1 MEHVTFDEFF
11 DFVKNEDADWYIP
24 GLKEYFEGL
33 YQDEIYIQDN
43 FLGKLVFQFNKFENN
58 LKKAVFDKF
67 ICYKKMM
74 DEKEKSKLKNSANEI
89 ANVDLESAYS
99 YNELFDNVSHNKLLE
114 DINKYNNCG
123 DVDSDFGIKL
133 RFNEIHEEETFNQ
146 GSLDIIGSVSF
157 NSYKSGKVF
166 DFPFTMTIGLDSD
179 SYFEK
184 EGDIYKIYKFRE
196 FYAFSKTYGTEDT
209 IHYRY
214 RKNDFPLE
222 KYGTYG
228 VHVDSDIPFASDKYS
243 IYMFRNDYAPF
254 KYAFQYDCLTH
265 LVKSELG
272 KELLENGVK
281 EDLLRILYNRIAYAV
296 DESLMPEYD

>member
-33 YQDEIYIQDN
+33 NQDEIYIQDN

-166 DFPFTMTIGLDSD
+166 DFP
-179 SYFEK
+179 
-184 EGDIYKIYKFRE
+184 
-196 FYAFSKTYGTEDT
+196 
-209 IHYRY
+209 
-214 RKNDFPLE
+214 LE

-243 IYMFRNDYAPF
+243 IYTFRNDYAPF

-272 KELLENGVK
+272 KELLENGAK

>member
-1 MEHVTFDEFF
+1 M
-11 DFVKNEDADWYIP
+11 
-24 GLKEYFEGL
+24 
-33 YQDEIYIQDN
+33 
-43 FLGKLVFQFNKFENN
+43 GKLVFQFNKFENN

-99 YNELFDNVSHNKLLE
+99 YNELFDNVCHNKLLE
-114 DINKYNNCG
+114 DINNYNNFG
-123 DVDSDFGIKL
+123 NVDSDFGIEL

-157 NSYKSGKVF
+157 NSHKSGKVF
-166 DFPFTMTIGLDSD
+166 DFPFTMTIGLDSN

-196 FYAFSKTYGTEDT
+196 FYAFSKIYGTEDT

-228 VHVDSDIPFASDKYS
+228 VHVDSDIPFAGDKYS

-272 KELLENGVK
+272 KELLENDAK

-296 DESLMPEYD
+296 DESLMPKYD

>member
-1 MEHVTFDEFF
+1 
-11 DFVKNEDADWYIP
+11 
-24 GLKEYFEGL
+24 
-33 YQDEIYIQDN
+33 
-43 FLGKLVFQFNKFENN
+43 
-58 LKKAVFDKF
+58 
-67 ICYKKMM
+67 MM

-123 DVDSDFGIKL
+123 DVDSDFGIEL

-179 SYFEK
+179 FYFEK

-196 FYAFSKTYGTEDT
+196 FYAFSKIYGTEDT

-228 VHVDSDIPFASDKYS
+228 VHVDSGIPFASDKYS

-272 KELLENGVK
+272 KGLLENVAK
-281 EDLLRILYNRIAYAV
+281 EDLLKILYNRIAYVV

>member
-33 YQDEIYIQDN
+33 NQDEIYIQDN
-43 FLGKLVFQFNKFENN
+43 FLGKLIFQFNKFENN

-184 EGDIYKIYKFRE
+184 EEDIYKIYKFRE

-243 IYMFRNDYAPF
+243 IYTFRNDYAPF

-272 KELLENGVK
+272 KELLENGAK

>member
-33 YQDEIYIQDN
+33 NLDEIYIQDN

-243 IYMFRNDYAPF
+243 IYTFRNDYAPF

-272 KELLENGVK
+272 KELLENGAK

>member
-24 GLKEYFEGL
+24 GLKKYFEGL
-33 YQDEIYIQDN
+33 NQDEIYIQDN
-43 FLGKLVFQFNKFENN
+43 FLGKLIFQFNKFENN

-99 YNELFDNVSHNKLLE
+99 YDELFDNVSHNKLLE

-123 DVDSDFGIKL
+123 DVDSDFGIEL
-133 RFNEIHEEETFNQ
+133 RFNEIYDEETFNQ

-272 KELLENGVK
+272 KELLENGSK

>member
-1 MEHVTFDEFF
+1 
-11 DFVKNEDADWYIP
+11 
-24 GLKEYFEGL
+24 
-33 YQDEIYIQDN
+33 
-43 FLGKLVFQFNKFENN
+43 
-58 LKKAVFDKF
+58 
-67 ICYKKMM
+67 MM

-123 DVDSDFGIKL
+123 DVDSDFGIEL
-133 RFNEIHEEETFNQ
+133 RFNEIYEEETFNQ

-179 SYFEK
+179 FYFEK

-272 KELLENGVK
+272 KELLENGAK

>member
-1 MEHVTFDEFF
+1 M
-11 DFVKNEDADWYIP
+11 
-24 GLKEYFEGL
+24 
-33 YQDEIYIQDN
+33 
-43 FLGKLVFQFNKFENN
+43 
-58 LKKAVFDKF
+58 
-67 ICYKKMM
+67 
-74 DEKEKSKLKNSANEI
+74 LKNSTNEI
-89 ANVDLESAYS
+89 ANIDLKSAYS
-99 YNELFDNVSHNKLLE
+99 YNELFNNVFHNKLLE
-114 DINKYNNCG
+114 DINKYDNCG
-123 DVDSDFGIKL
+123 DVDSDLGIEL
-133 RFNEIHEEETFNQ
+133 RFNEIYDEETFNQ
-146 GSLDIIGSVSF
+146 GSLDIIGSASF
-157 NSYKSGKVF
+157 NSHKSGKVF

-196 FYAFSKTYGTEDT
+196 FYAFSKIYGTEDT

-228 VHVDSDIPFASDKYS
+228 VHVDSGIPFASDKYS

-272 KELLENGVK
+272 KGLLENVAK
-281 EDLLRILYNRIAYAV
+281 EDLLKILYNRIAYVV

>member
-1 MEHVTFDEFF
+1 M
-11 DFVKNEDADWYIP
+11 
-24 GLKEYFEGL
+24 
-33 YQDEIYIQDN
+33 
-43 FLGKLVFQFNKFENN
+43 GKLVFQFNKFENN

-123 DVDSDFGIKL
+123 DVDSDFGIEL

-272 KELLENGVK
+272 KELLKNGAK

>member
-33 YQDEIYIQDN
+33 NQDEIYIQDN

-89 ANVDLESAYS
+89 ANVD
-99 YNELFDNVSHNKLLE
+99 
-114 DINKYNNCG
+114 
-123 DVDSDFGIKL
+123 
-133 RFNEIHEEETFNQ
+133 FNQ

-157 NSYKSGKVF
+157 NSHKSGKVF

-272 KELLENGVK
+272 KELLENGAK

>member
-24 GLKEYFEGL
+24 DLKEYFEGL
-33 YQDEIYIQDN
+33 NQDEIYIQDN

-123 DVDSDFGIKL
+123 DVDSDFGIEL
-133 RFNEIHEEETFNQ
+133 RFNEIYEEETFNQ

-272 KELLENGVK
+272 KELLENGAK
-281 EDLLRILYNRIAYAV
+281 EDLLRILYNSIAYAV

>member
-33 YQDEIYIQDN
+33 NQDEIYIQDN
-43 FLGKLVFQFNKFENN
+43 FLGKLVFH
-58 LKKAVFDKF
+58 KF

-272 KELLENGVK
+272 KELLENGSK

>member
-33 YQDEIYIQDN
+33 NQDEIYIQDN

-123 DVDSDFGIKL
+123 DVDYDFGIEL

-157 NSYKSGKVF
+157 NSHKSGKVF
-166 DFPFTMTIGLDSD
+166 
-179 SYFEK
+179 
-184 EGDIYKIYKFRE
+184 
-196 FYAFSKTYGTEDT
+196 
-209 IHYRY
+209 
-214 RKNDFPLE
+214 DFPLE

-228 VHVDSDIPFASDKYS
+228 VHVDSDIPFAGDKYS

-272 KELLENGVK
+272 KELLENGAK

>member
-11 DFVKNEDADWYIP
+11 DFVKNEDANWYIP

-33 YQDEIYIQDN
+33 NQDEIYIQDN
-43 FLGKLVFQFNKFENN
+43 FLGELVYQFNKFENN
-58 LKKAVFDKF
+58 LKEAVFDKF
-67 ICYKKMM
+67 ICYRKMT
-74 DEKEKSKLKNSANEI
+74 DEKEISMLKNSANEI
-89 ANVDLESAYS
+89 ANIDLKSAYS
-99 YNELFDNVSHNKLLE
+99 YNELFNNVFHNKLLE

-123 DVDSDFGIKL
+123 DVDFDLGIEL
-133 RFNEIHEEETFNQ
+133 RFNEIYDEETFNQ

-157 NSYKSGKVF
+157 NSHKSGKVF
-166 DFPFTMTIGLDSD
+166 
-179 SYFEK
+179 
-184 EGDIYKIYKFRE
+184 
-196 FYAFSKTYGTEDT
+196 
-209 IHYRY
+209 
-214 RKNDFPLE
+214 DFPLE

-272 KELLENGVK
+272 KELLENVAK
-281 EDLLRILYNRIAYAV
+281 EDLLKILYNRIAYVV

>member
-33 YQDEIYIQDN
+33 NQDEIYIQDN

-123 DVDSDFGIKL
+123 DVDSDFGIEL

-146 GSLDIIGSVSF
+146 GSLDIIGSV
-157 NSYKSGKVF
+157 
-166 DFPFTMTIGLDSD
+166 
-179 SYFEK
+179 
-184 EGDIYKIYKFRE
+184 
-196 FYAFSKTYGTEDT
+196 
-209 IHYRY
+209 
-214 RKNDFPLE
+214 
-222 KYGTYG
+222 
-228 VHVDSDIPFASDKYS
+228 
-243 IYMFRNDYAPF
+243 
-254 KYAFQYDCLTH
+254 
-265 LVKSELG
+265 
-272 KELLENGVK
+272 
-281 EDLLRILYNRIAYAV
+281 
-296 DESLMPEYD
+296 

>member
-33 YQDEIYIQDN
+33 IQDEIYIQDN

-123 DVDSDFGIKL
+123 DVDSDFGIEL
-133 RFNEIHEEETFNQ
+133 RFNEIYEEETFNQ

-272 KELLENGVK
+272 KELLENGAK

>member
-1 MEHVTFDEFF
+1 M
-11 DFVKNEDADWYIP
+11 
-24 GLKEYFEGL
+24 
-33 YQDEIYIQDN
+33 
-43 FLGKLVFQFNKFENN
+43 GKLVFQFNKFENN

-123 DVDSDFGIKL
+123 DVDSDFGIEL
-133 RFNEIHEEETFNQ
+133 RFNEIHEKETFNQ

-228 VHVDSDIPFASDKYS
+228 VHVDSDIHFAGDKYS

-272 KELLENGVK
+272 KELLENGAK
-281 EDLLRILYNRIAYAV
+281 EDLLKILYNRIAYVV
-296 DESLMPEYD
+296 DESLMPKYDLDVIFKTIENEFIEFYTEAI